1 MSPAEKPSSKR
12 LVVPKGAIKRFEKI
26 FEEGGKITGITINYT
41 LPASPGR
48 QAFGAAFLFTRN
60 EINWRI
66 EE

>member
-1 MSPAEKPSSKR
+1 
-12 LVVPKGAIKRFEKI
+12 VVPKGAIKRFEKI